1 MVDVETVRRYT
12 RSYADGTVENVVV
25 LRVPESEKF
34 PEGIKYRL
42 HYGTRD
48 GDTILRYDNSH
59 GVHEKHVGDEVE
71 IIEYPGIAAL
81 YRRFLRELPADQPP
95 STTRGDHE

>member
-1 MVDVETVRRYT
+1 MADDEDDVEVVRDYR
-12 RSYADGTVENVVV
+12 REDSRGRLVRVKV

-48 GDTILRYDNSH
+48 GETILRYDNSH
-59 GVHEKHVGDEVE
+59 GFHERHDGDETAL
-71 IIEYPGIAAL
+71 IDFPGIATL
-81 YRRFLRELPADQPP
+81 YRRFRRRI
-95 STTRGDHE
+95 TTTDDDH